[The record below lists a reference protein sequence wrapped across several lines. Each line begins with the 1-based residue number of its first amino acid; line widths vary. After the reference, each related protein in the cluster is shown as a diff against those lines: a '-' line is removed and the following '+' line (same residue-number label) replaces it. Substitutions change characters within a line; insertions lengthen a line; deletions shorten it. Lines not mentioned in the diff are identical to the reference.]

1 MCGRFTLRTSPQE
14 VAKAFQLADADVPLF
29 SPRYNIA
36 PTQQVLA
43 IRLRDG
49 KRRASFLHWGLIPS
63 WASDHSVGNRLIN
76 ARGESVA
83 DKPSF
88 RSAFKR
94 SRCLVV
100 TDGSYEW
107 QKTGK
112 AKQPFFI
119 RLKTDQPFAFAGLAE
134 HWHRGDQAIDSCTLI
149 TTDANELMADIHDRM
164 PVILSPA
171 NYDFWLDPE
180 FQDKAKLQSLLRPYP
195 DGEMTAY
202 PVNTL
207 VNNPRNETAA
217 CIDAI

>member
-14 VAKAFQLADADVPLF
+14 VAKAFQLADADVSVF

-49 KRRASFLHWGLIPS
+49 KRQASFLHWGLIPP
-63 WASDHSVGNRLIN
+63 WASDPSVGNRLIN

-100 TDGSYEW
+100 TDGFYEW

-119 RLKTDQPFAFAGLAE
+119 RLKKDRPFAFAGLAE
-134 HWHRGDQAIDSCTLI
+134 HWHRGDQVVDS
-149 TTDANELMADIHDRM
+149 
-164 PVILSPA
+164 
-171 NYDFWLDPE
+171 
-180 FQDKAKLQSLLRPYP
+180 
-195 DGEMTAY
+195 
-202 PVNTL
+202 
-207 VNNPRNETAA
+207 
-217 CIDAI
+217 

>member
-14 VAKAFQLADADVPLF
+14 VAKTFQLADADVPLF

-49 KRRASFLHWGLIPS
+49 KRQASFLHWGLIPS
-63 WASDHSVGNRLIN
+63 WASDPSVGNRMIN

-88 RSAFKR
+88 RSAFNR

-100 TDGSYEW
+100 TDGFYEW

-119 RLKTDQPFAFAGLAE
+119 RLKKDQPFAFAGLAE
-134 HWHRGDQAIDSCTLI
+134 HWHRGDQTIDSCTLI
-149 TTDANELMADIHDRM
+149 TTDANDLMADIHDRM

-171 NYDFWLDPE
+171 DYDLWLDPE
-180 FQDKAKLQSLLRPYP
+180 FQDKAKLQSLLRPYL

-202 PVNTL
+202 PVSTI

>member
-14 VAKAFQLADADVPLF
+14 VAKAFQLDGVPEF

-43 IRLRDG
+43 IRLHDD
-49 KRRASFLHWGLIPS
+49 KRQAEFLHWGLVPS
-63 WASDHSVGNRLIN
+63 WASGPSVGNRLVN

-94 SRCLVV
+94 SRYLVV
-100 TDGSYEW
+100 TDGFYEW
-107 QKTGK
+107 QKTDKK

-119 RLKTDQPFAFAGLAE
+119 RLMKDQPFAFAGLAE
-134 HWHRGDQAIDSCTLI
+134 HWHRGDNTIDSCVLI

-164 PVILSPA
+164 PVILSPTD
-171 NYDFWLDPE
+171 YDLWLDPE
-180 FQDKAKLQSLLRPYP
+180 FQDKEKLQALLRPYP
-195 DGEMTAY
+195 ANEMMAY
-202 PVNTL
+202 HVSAL
-207 VNNPRNETAA
+207 VNNPRNETPA
-217 CIDAI
+217 CVEASL